1 MRVRGS
7 RPLVCGEG
15 GTARLIER
23 LVAAA
28 GDQGVELRT
37 SALVRSIR
45 VAQGRVVGVAL
56 ESGEEIEAAVVA
68 ASCDPKQ
75 TLLELVHPRELGA
88 ETQRGFEVLR
98 ARGGAAKV
106 HLALA
111 GELEFAARP
120 GERFAAA
127 LVGGG
132 DLDQLERAS
141 DAIKYRQFSERP
153 FLEVRIPSV
162 QDPSLAPE
170 GHHVV
175 SILSSFAPYELKD
188 TDLVLRGDKPAVFTG
203 AQRTHDD
210 PHPDGPRNILSALRT
225 AASPAARGL
234 GALLCFNDRIHAAR
248 DVTKVHA
255 SAVETFQSY
264 GRGAL
269 GEVDGDRVVIHRR
282 PCLRRTFEIASLEDR
297 VHLVRL
303 FLGVDI
309 RLIDALVDA
318 GIKGLVIEA
327 FGRGNGPSALTA
339 AVRRAVDAG
348 VIVVVTSRCPEGRVE
363 PIYGGGGGG
372 RDLEDAGALFA
383 GDLKGPK
390 ARILLMVLLSD
401 PETRTRVADFFAE
414 LAP

>member
-1 MRVRGS
+1 MNHKVVLIS
-7 RPLVCGEG
+7 TG
-15 GTARLIER
+15 GTIASRY
-23 LVAAA
+23 
-28 GDQGVELRT
+28 DP
-37 SALVRSIR
+37 
-45 VAQGRVVGVAL
+45 AQGRVVASQSGDDLIAMLPGADAVAAL
-56 ESGEEIEAAVVA
+56 EVDSYATIPSFDMSA
-68 ASCDPKQ
+68 
-75 TLLELVHPRELGA
+75 
-88 ETQRGFEVLR
+88 
-98 ARGGAAKV
+98 
-106 HLALA
+106 
-111 GELEFAARP
+111 EFAFRTATHINETLAR
-120 GERFAAA
+120 
-127 LVGGG
+127 
-132 DLDQLERAS
+132 S
-141 DAIKYRQFSERP
+141 D
-153 FLEVRIPSV
+153 V
-162 QDPSLAPE
+162 D
-170 GHHVV
+170 GVV
-175 SILSSFAPYELKD
+175 VTQGTDTMEETCYL

-327 FGRGNGPSALTA
+327 FGRGNGPSTLTA

-363 PIYGGGGGG
+363 PVYGGGGGG